1 MRKDLRQPSAVKEVV
16 DESLG
21 KEKAEPTS
29 WQYKCLKFQESIPFT
44 FLVCVIVFL
53 ELFIINRL
61 PSESDREGWG
71 LGVTLFFFVEI
82 ALRLYNFFAVYGD
95 LVSFFTDPL
104 RILDSVLVLIDVVL
118 LAVALTLGGVS
129 DAKAVKLVRLGHD
142 SLEGNFFSY

>member
-1 MRKDLRQPSAVKEVV
+1 MLQVRKDLREPSAVKEIV

-21 KEKAEPTS
+21 KEKSKPTS

-44 FLVCVIVFL
+44 FVVCVIVFL

-71 LGVTLFFFVEI
+71 LGVTLFFFAEI
-82 ALRLYNFFAVYGD
+82 VLRLYNFFAVYGD
-95 LVSFFTDPL
+95 LVTFFTDPL

-118 LAVALTLGGVS
+118 LAVTLTLGGVS
-129 DAKAVKLVRLGHD
+129 DAKAVKLVR
-142 SLEGNFFSY
+142 EGS